1 MNKVQLFIV
10 KTMEKD
16 FLEKAEFIGY
26 SEEEA
31 VGLQFKRIMMSFCLS
46 VNCYFFLN
54 SKTLDRF
61 NCICCSWFFCL

>member
-31 VGLQFKRIMMSFCLS
+31 VGLQFKRIMMSFVYLLIAIFS
-46 VNCYFFLN
+46 
-54 SKTLDRF
+54 
-61 NCICCSWFFCL
+61 